1 MKAKK
6 ESEPSFEKSL
16 ERLEA
21 IVEKLESEDLGLD
34 ASLALFEEGIGL
46 SRVCREKL
54 SEVERRV
61 EVVLKEA
68 DGEYSTALFPGEEAG
83 IEDDAGNGDDRD

>member
-1 MKAKK
+1 MKPKK
-6 ESEPSFEKSL
+6 ESLQSFEKSL

-54 SEVERRV
+54 SDVERRV
-61 EVVLKEA
+61 ELVLKEA
-68 DGEYSTALFPGEEAG
+68 DGGYKSAPFPTGDESEPEGE
-83 IEDDAGNGDDRD
+83 DPD

>member
-1 MKAKK
+1 VKPKK
-6 ESEPSFEKSL
+6 ESLQSFEKSL

-34 ASLALFEEGIGL
+34 ASLALFEEGISL

-54 SEVERRV
+54 SDVERRV
-61 EVVLKEA
+61 ELVLKEA
-68 DGEYSTALFPGEEAG
+68 DGGYKAAPFPAGDEGEAEG
-83 IEDDAGNGDDRD
+83 EDPD

>member
-1 MKAKK
+1 MSSKK
-6 ESEPSFEKSL
+6 NASFEKSL

-21 IVEKLESEDLGLD
+21 IVEQLESEDLGLD

-46 SRVCREKL
+46 SRLCREKL

-61 EVVLKEA
+61 EIVLQEA
-68 DGEYSTALFPGEEAG
+68 DGEYSTREFEGAKEDVGE
-83 IEDDAGNGDDRD
+83 DAGVDKA

>member
-6 ESEPSFEKSL
+6 DSVSSFETSL

-21 IVEKLESEDLGLD
+21 IVEQLESEDLGLD

-46 SRVCREKL
+46 SRVCRAKL

-61 EVVLKEA
+61 EIVLKEA
-68 DGEYSTALFPGEEAG
+68 DGEYSTAVFLGEDAREEAP
-83 IEDDAGNGDDRD
+83 EEER

>member
-1 MKAKK
+1 MKSKK
-6 ESEPSFEKSL
+6 DASVSFEKSL

-46 SRVCREKL
+46 SKVCREKL

-61 EVVLKEA
+61 ELVLKGA
-68 DGEYSTALFPGEEAG
+68 DGEYSTTPFLGDESPEAEE
-83 IEDDAGNGDDRD
+83 EERD